1 MVKDYYAILQLPRD
15 AASGLVRKAY
25 RQLAK
30 EYHPDLNDGENP
42 EERFILLRE
51 AYEILIDEGTRA
63 EYDKAYDVFFGKTEF
78 NYREFL
84 KSRMWDKE
92 SQAKL
97 ICYDLLHDLESEAL
111 SVYEEAFSGEVEE
124 IRAHLERED
133 FMDYTF
139 IIAEEYLN
147 RGMPIKA
154 FQILRT
160 IAIEEERK
168 PYFKHFYPEVLM
180 LLLRI
185 ARSPIEEDEDEA
197 VRVSL
202 MKELLELNY
211 PHKDRGRILKAIAE
225 VYLKRSD
232 LYMAADFFRRA
243 EEVYPKL
250 PGMGKLKRRVEAFL

>member
-1 MVKDYYAILQLPRD
+1 MKDYYAILQLPRD
-15 AASGLVRKAY
+15 ASEALVRKAY

-51 AYEILIDEGTRA
+51 AYEILYNEDTRA
-63 EYDKAYDVFFGKTEF
+63 EYDRAYDVYFGIDDF
-78 NYREFL
+78 NYRLFL

-111 SVYEEAFSGEVEE
+111 EVYEEAFAGEVEA
-124 IRAHLERED
+124 IRSFLERED

-139 IIAEEYLN
+139 IIAEEYVN
-147 RGMPIKA
+147 RGMPVKA
-154 FQILRT
+154 FQILRA

-168 PYFKHFYPEVLM
+168 PYFKHFYPEVLT
-180 LLLRI
+180 LLQRI
-185 ARSPIEEDEDEA
+185 ARGSIQEDEDDA
-197 VRVSL
+197 VRLSM
-202 MKELLELNY
+202 MKELLDFDY
-211 PHKDRGRILKAIAE
+211 PGKERARILKYVAE
-225 VYLKRSD
+225 IYLKRSD
-232 LYMAADFFRRA
+232 LYMAAHYYKQAADA
-243 EEVYPKL
+243 YPKL